1 MKTLLLEVKDMHCSN
16 CAMKLQ
22 SLEDDLPGVD
32 TVDASYHSQKMK
44 VVYDES
50 VVTPEAIM
58 EAVRKLGY
66 TPEIN
71 KSH

>member
-1 MKTLLLEVKDMHCSN
+1 MKTLVLEVKDMHCSN

-22 SLEDDLPGVD
+22 ALEDDLPGVK

-44 VVYDES
+44 VVYAED
-50 VVTPEAIM
+50 VVTTEAIM

-66 TPEIN
+66 TPELIQ
-71 KSH
+71 

>member
-1 MKTLLLEVKDMHCSN
+1 MKALLLNIKDMHCSN

-44 VVYDES
+44 VVYNETI
-50 VVTPEAIM
+50 VTPEAII

-66 TPEIN
+66 TPEII
-71 KSH
+71 K

>member
-1 MKTLLLEVKDMHCSN
+1 MKTLLVEVKDMHCSN

-58 EAVRKLGY
+58 AAVVKLGY
-66 TPEIN
+66 TPEI
-71 KSH
+71 K

>member
-1 MKTLLLEVKDMHCSN
+1 MKTLHLEIKDMHCSN

-22 SLEDDLPGVD
+22 GLEDDLPGVE

-44 VVYDES
+44 VDYDET
-50 VVTPEAIM
+50 VVTPDGIM

-66 TPEIN
+66 TPELIQ
-71 KSH
+71 

>member
-1 MKTLLLEVKDMHCSN
+1 MKTLLVEIKDMHCSN

-50 VVTPEAIM
+50 VVTSEAIM
-58 EAVRKLGY
+58 AAVVKLGY
-66 TPEIN
+66 TPEITQ
-71 KSH
+71 

>member
-44 VVYDES
+44 VAYDES
-50 VVTPEAIM
+50 VVTSDAIM

-66 TPEIN
+66 TPEIA
-71 KSH
+71 K

>member
-1 MKTLLLEVKDMHCSN
+1 MKTLLLEIKDMHCSN

-44 VVYDES
+44 VVYDEAI
-50 VVTPEAIM
+50 VTAEAIM
-58 EAVRKLGY
+58 AAVIKLGY
-66 TPEIN
+66 TPELI
-71 KSH
+71 K

>member
-1 MKTLLLEVKDMHCSN
+1 MKTLLLEIKDMHCSN

-32 TVDASYHSQKMK
+32 TVDASYRSQKMK
-44 VVYDES
+44 VVYDEAIVS
-50 VVTPEAIM
+50 PEAIM

-66 TPEIN
+66 TPEISN
-71 KSH
+71 